1 MDDLVLK
8 TARNNK
14 LSNWGEREPIVCE
27 DREKI
32 HRAMVIKTNPDLTP
46 PEKSALYVH
55 EISGC
60 KGLEFVGFSN
70 AKIDRPIRLATG
82 IIIYPCFMKTTVGHS
97 LEDPI
102 VRASFRMSQTGRY
115 IYDGWLPIDNIVDV
129 DIRARIRTLRE
140 VLGCFPLISGSKFS
154 WEPKYQVSKTTDDTH
169 YFSENEI
176 KTIEGFAEAI
186 DLAIPDD
193 RIALLRSIGWLSECV
208 RIESPESKFLFAVL
222 AIESLCSYIEDAET
236 DSSFHALAQDRRSKI
251 ERRSE
256 REDCIRQTLTK
267 LLDGDP
273 TKAISTA
280 YFECIGGIK
289 KKLQTHLMNIFGE
302 EDDAI
307 VAFFKKTDSGISLY
321 ELRHTIAHGSHD
333 ILAEFD
339 RNGVDRNVHK
349 VEKLAVRYIWYVL
362 NHCLGFF
369 NETSS
374 IHAKISFD
382 LNTGIISNRSMYQGP
397 VDMGLLYVK

>member
-14 LSNWGEREPIVCE
+14 LNNWGEREPIVCV

-32 HRAMVIKTNPDLTP
+32 HRAMAIKANPDLTA
-46 PEKSALYVH
+46 PEKSTLYVH

-82 IIIYPCFMKTTVGHS
+82 IIIYPCFMQTTEGHS
-97 LEDPI
+97 FEDPI
-102 VRASFRMSQTGRY
+102 VGASFRMSQTGRY
-115 IYDGWLPIDNIVDV
+115 IYDGWLPINDMIDV
-129 DIRARIRTLRE
+129 EIRIRIRTLRE
-140 VLGCFPLISGSKFS
+140 VLGSFPLISGSKFY
-154 WEPKYQVSKTTDDTH
+154 WEPKYQASNTTDNTH
-169 YFSENEI
+169 YFSEKEI

-193 RIALLRSIGWLSECV
+193 RKALLRSIGWLSECV
-208 RIESPESKFLFAVL
+208 RIENPESKFLFAVL
-222 AIESLCSYIEDAET
+222 AIESLCSYIEEAGA
-236 DSSFHALAQDRRSKI
+236 DSSFHALAQDRRTKI
-251 ERRSE
+251 ERKTE
-256 REDCIRQTLTK
+256 RENCIRQTLTN
-267 LLDGDP
+267 LLDADP

-289 KKLQTHLMNIFGE
+289 KKLQTHLINIFGE
-302 EDDAI
+302 EDDGI
-307 VAFFKKTDSGISLY
+307 VAFFNKSDGGTSLY

-349 VEKLAVRYIWYVL
+349 VEKLALRYIWYVL

-369 NETSS
+369 NESSS

-382 LNTGIISNRSMYQGP
+382 LNTGIISSRSMYHGP